1 MSISEIFDLVSWVAN
16 KYQAGASMSANEF
29 NLACK
34 AVNIELFN
42 VKVGLPEA
50 YQAGAPY
57 PPQAWQVTQK
67 ITDDL
72 QPFIKDAVIDKS
84 QGFFALPTDY
94 AAFSSLSYKYV
105 LNDPNGGQPY
115 SEINYIDV
123 VTDAELRVRLAD
135 NVVMPTLKYPVATY
149 RAQGI
154 LLYPIDINRITL
166 TYLRYPVTPVFGYTV
181 SNDEYIYDSTLSTQV
196 EYPATLHTE
205 FAMRIARYLGI
216 NIYDDQLLQSIQER
230 LKTGQ

>member
-1 MSISEIFDLVSWVAN
+1 MTISEIFDWVLFVSN
-16 KYQAGASMSANEF
+16 KYQAGNINAVEF

-72 QPFIKDAVIDKS
+72 QPFIKDATIDRV
-84 QGFFALPTDY
+84 QGYFALPTDY

-105 LNDPNGGQPY
+105 VNSTTGGQPY

-135 NVVMPTLKYPVATY
+135 NVIMPTLKYPVASY

-154 LLYPIDINRITL
+154 LLYPTDINRITL
-166 TYLRYPVTPVFGYTV
+166 TYLRYPVTPVYGYTV
-181 SNDEYIYDSTLSTQV
+181 TNDEYIYDSANSVQT
-196 EYPATLHTE
+196 EYPITLHTE
-205 FAMRIARYLGI
+205 FAMRVARYLGI
-216 NIYDDQLLQSIQER
+216 NIRETEFEQLIESR
-230 LKTGQ
+230 LKQGA

>member
-1 MSISEIFDLVSWVAN
+1 MNISEIFDWVLFLGN
-16 KYQAGASMSANEF
+16 KYQAGNINAVEF

-34 AVNIELFN
+34 AVTVELFN
-42 VKVGLPEA
+42 VKVGLPEL
-50 YQAGAPY
+50 YQPGAPY
-57 PPQAWQVTQK
+57 PPQAWQVSQK

-84 QGFFALPTDY
+84 SGYFPLPSDY

-135 NVVMPTLKYPVATY
+135 NVIMPTLKYPVATY
-149 RAQGI
+149 RSQGI
-154 LLYPIDINRITL
+154 LLYPTDISRITL
-166 TYLRYPVTPVFGYTV
+166 TYLRYPTTPVYGYTIT
-181 SNDEYIYDSTLSTQV
+181 NDEYIYDATTSTQTDFPV
-196 EYPATLHTE
+196 TLHSE
-205 FAMRIARYLGI
+205 FAMRVARYMGI
-216 NIYDDQLLQSIQER
+216 NIRETEFEQLIESR
-230 LKTGQ
+230 LSKGQ